1 VLRAPRVGSQNTAT
15 ATARTF
21 SAPSSSTSID
31 VGRVVEPYLAVAV
44 AGRIFLDLLVS
55 NALNDPS
62 LGSV

>member
-44 AGRIFLDLLVS
+44 AGRILDLLVS